1 MVLLHLVAPQ
11 LVHHVRQLEHSAR
24 RVDCYQHVSPSPE
37 IPEVIWEVFSGRKC
51 WNMYREEHLRIML
64 ILNLI
69 REGK

>member
-1 MVLLHLVAPQ
+1 MGLLYLVAPQ

-37 IPEVIWEVFSGRKC
+37 ISEVIGEVFQAANAGICIEK
-51 WNMYREEHLRIML
+51 NLRIML